1 MITKQVR
8 DLIQEAVE
16 GDLTIKEWAAVSE
29 ALERYEDLVD
39 DLNSSESTI
48 DRLQNIIDAHEE
60 EISSLREHIKDLQQT
75 IENYQENSH
84 R

>member
-60 EISSLREHIKDLQQT
+60 EISSLREHIEDLQQT